1 MGIYSINSINE
12 ASVSSYLDD
21 IQLEEVFEENYMEAA
36 LRHTYEIQENMN
48 NVMKAI
54 GIAEL
59 AEYEE
64 TGHEMIYVSES
75 VGSIFTKIKDMLKK
89 VWEKIASLFSKFMA
103 KMQSFG
109 KDDAAFVKKYRKDII
124 TGSIDG
130 LKVKGY
136 KFSIDGTLKVGDLA
150 SKTTDGLSKDGIL
163 NIMTTIEPGINNNA
177 VSINLQNGTVDFGGK
192 DEAAQNEIMK
202 KFSAIDNNDVIEKL
216 RGRAL
221 GDDKTYTQKEFNT
234 ALFEKFRS
242 GDSSKQVLEDKD
254 INPGDMCDFLM
265 GTKDSK
271 KGIQDDYK
279 KLYEV
284 FKDDIKTIDN
294 WNKSNSKYVRD
305 EADAVTKNKNKT
317 ATILTK
323 IGNLLVQ
330 SRTMCE
336 QMEAAKMNAFNECR
350 RQYKAICVKLIGRK
364 SKNESVDY
372 SSNDTG
378 SFNSFLDNV
387 KLI

>member
-12 ASVSSYLDD
+12 ASASSYLDD

-59 AEYEE
+59 AEYEQ
-64 TGHEMIYVSES
+64 TGREIDYVNES
-75 VGSIFTKIKDMLKK
+75 VSSVFNKIKEMLKK
-89 VWEKIASLFSKFMA
+89 VWQKITSLFTKFMA

-136 KFSIDGTLKVGDLA
+136 KFTISGVLKANEMTDKLNADAIASIVVKLGDNIDI
-150 SKTTDGLSKDGIL
+150 SKLNFNNGLPTESD
-163 NIMTTIEPGINNNA
+163 
-177 VSINLQNGTVDFGGK
+177 V
-192 DEAAQNEIMK
+192 EIMK
-202 KFSAIDNNDVIEKL
+202 ELNKSVSAVDNNDIMDNI
-216 RGRAL
+216 RGSL
-221 GDDKTYTQKEFNT
+221 FKGESTLDQKEFNKK
-234 ALFEKFRS
+234 LFEVFRNNE
-242 GDSSKQVLEDKD
+242 SSKIDIEDSDIDPTAMCNFLSGTRKSEKD
-254 INPGDMCDFLM
+254 I
-265 GTKDSK
+265 K
-271 KGIQDDYK
+271 DDYNVLNK
-279 KLYEV
+279 AI
-284 FKDDIKTIDN
+284 KDDIKIID
-294 WNKSNSKYVRD
+294 KIISQGSKY
-305 EADAVTKNKNKT
+305 NKT
-317 ATILTK
+317 EDDATTQVKAAGVSMYSKL
-323 IGNLLVQ
+323 GNLLVQ
-330 SRTMCE
+330 CKTVAE
-336 QMEAAKMNAFNECR
+336 QVEAAKMNAFNECR